1 MVTSAGRITLW
12 GIEVFVAAA
21 EERSISAA
29 ARRLGAS
36 ASAVSQQLS
45 NLENAI
51 GTALMNRTA
60 RPATLT
66 PAGEKFLRRAH
77 LILNEAEQARA
88 ELAVADLGSLT
99 RLRLGVV
106 EDLEADVT
114 PRLLTAMAETMTGCQ
129 FLLETGASHT
139 LYGQLDARALD
150 VIVTAEMGASAEWT
164 EVHSLLREGF
174 VVAAPKGMVDSAGDV
189 LAQLQTLPLVH
200 YTTRHHMGR
209 LIEEHLARQNLT
221 LAHRFELD
229 SYHAILALVG
239 QGAGWTILTPMA
251 LMRARRFAP
260 LVDVLELPVAP
271 LSRTISLTARRGVL
285 GDMPREIAATL
296 RPLLSEAVVAP
307 ALSAYPFLR
316 GALEVLG
323 TPEQ

>member
-36 ASAVSQQLS
+36 ASAVSQQLT
-45 NLENAI
+45 NLEGAI
-51 GTALMNRTA
+51 GSSLMNRTA

-88 ELAVADLGSLT
+88 ELAGVDLGPVT

-106 EDLEADVT
+106 EDLEVDVT
-114 PRLLTAMAETMTGCQ
+114 PRLLTAMADTMTGCQ
-129 FLLETGASHT
+129 FLLETGASHA

-164 EVHSLLREGF
+164 EVHPLLREGF
-174 VVAAPKGMVDSAGDV
+174 VVAAPKGAIDPADHI
-189 LAQLQTLPLVH
+189 LKQLQALPLVH

-209 LIEEHLARQNLT
+209 LIQSHLSRQNLT

-251 LMRARRFAP
+251 LMRAQRFAP
-260 LVDVLELPVAP
+260 LLDVLELPFAP

-285 GDMPREIAATL
+285 GEMPREIASTL
-296 RPLLSEAVVAP
+296 RPLLQGAVVDP
-307 ALSAYPFLR
+307 ALELFPFMA
-316 GALEVLG
+316 GALEVL
-323 TPEQ
+323 EA